1 MKPLLLT
8 VCAMFLAGMTLGQN
22 IIDKHFSAYKAQENF
37 TTIHVSSKAF
47 ELSAYLEFEDAS
59 EELEELRQFLTTV
72 KSFDMIAGKNIDN
85 AARKYSSALKK
96 VQVTHEELM
105 YKKEENGE
113 FTFLIDETNG
123 VVHELVMVG
132 SSEDDLAIFSLTG
145 NMDLEQ
151 LSKMSKMMNPKEDT
165 QLKKMYESGL
175 HDIKAYPNPLRAGEH
190 LTIEV
195 PAEMA
200 NGTATLINLNGVRV
214 KEVNLNG
221 SYQKMTTDGLASGT
235 YILEFQAENVRIRK
249 KVLIR

>member
-8 VCAMFLAGMTLGQN
+8 VCAMLLAGMTLGQN

-59 EELEELRQFLTTV
+59 EELEEFRQFLTTV

-96 VQVTHEELM
+96 VQATHEELM

-132 SSEDDLAIFSLTG
+132 SSENDLAIFSLTG

-151 LSKMSKMMNPKEDT
+151 LSKMSKMMNSKEDT

-175 HDIKAYPNPLRAGEH
+175 HDIKAYPNPLRAGET

-195 PAEMA
+195 PAEMT